1 MRMSIFPVGFTP
13 NYANLINEPEKIVA
27 LYMGNGETSSKRC
40 NVLNI
45 TKSSQVCLN
54 LVFQN
59 IPKDPFKTCE
69 RTQQHFSGTGL

>member
-1 MRMSIFPVGFTP
+1 MSTFPVGFTP
-13 NYANLINEPEKIVA
+13 NYANVINEPEKIAA

-45 TKSSQVCLN
+45 TKSSQVCLH
-54 LVFQN
+54 LVLQN
-59 IPKDPFKTCE
+59 ISKDPFRTCE